1 MDAYRHILLATDF
14 SEFAGQIATRAQD
27 LAEKYRAQLSI
38 AHVFDNLP
46 FRDLSND
53 FVVPYDF
60 DLQEELFKV
69 AEQKLRGLAAQ
80 LQIPATRQWLEPGN
94 PGTEIARIAEQQGS
108 DLIVLGSHG
117 RSGLALLLGSTANAV
132 LHHAKC
138 DVLAVRIKDAS

>member
-14 SEFAGQIATRAQD
+14 SEYAENIAARAKD
-27 LAEKYRAQLSI
+27 LSEKYQAQLSI
-38 AHVFDNLP
+38 AHIFDSLP

-60 DLQEELFKV
+60 DLQEELIKI
-69 AEQKLRGLAAQ
+69 AEQKLRELASQ
-80 LQIPATRQWLEPGN
+80 LQIPDTRQWLELGN
-94 PGTEIARIAEQQGS
+94 PGTEIARLAERQNA

-138 DVLAVRIKDAS
+138 DVLAVRIK

>member
-14 SEFAGQIATRAQD
+14 SDYARQIAARAQE

-38 AHVFDNLP
+38 AHIFDSLP

-60 DLQEELFKV
+60 DLQEELIKV
-69 AEQKLRGLAAQ
+69 AEQKLHSLAAQ
-80 LQIPATRQWLEPGN
+80 LHVPATRQWLELGN
-94 PGTEIARIAEQQGS
+94 PGSEIARIAERQNA

-138 DVLAVRIKDAS
+138 DVLAVRIK